1 LNQAVKRLLGGKARK
16 YETASDRR
24 NCIEE
29 SGYRSHE
36 PPRDLDGSAF
46 VRLAA
51 GVASTIVRKSSDASL
66 IREARTLRRAVMAGR
81 SWLQPQ
87 TKAASPLQ
95 RCPLRRVKVG
105 GKALAKIKTG
115 SRFLSINAR
124 STMSIE
130 TQQSH
135 KKTMFVND
143 EC

>member
-36 PPRDLDGSAF
+36 PPRDLDGRAF
-46 VRLAA
+46 VRLAV
-51 GVASTIVRKSSDASL
+51 GVGSTIVRKSSDASL
-66 IREARTLRRAVMAGR
+66 IREASTLRRAVTAGR
-81 SWLQPQ
+81 SWQSQ